1 MSADI
6 RQEGHEMLDQVS
18 EQHLPTIVGWLKAM
32 VEHKDDPDFE
42 PKMSLYS
49 ETEEEWEERV
59 LTKALGDA
67 LNSDGS
73 IDYNKVD
80 LVDVSLDE
88 LEADIDDE

>member
-1 MSADI
+1 
-6 RQEGHEMLDQVS
+6 
-18 EQHLPTIVGWLKAM
+18 M